1 MNSKAIVN
9 AATMTVLNTELA
21 KSLFLSSSTRV
32 EAFLSPKRQTMAFPI
47 CDLPSVL
54 LVSIIRFLDIP
65 DFFRLV
71 CTCRRLAGFRRDEA
85 LWRFLCLKR
94 WAELRLPLVKSLPV
108 YSSSSSSVLRSSSS
122 SAVSASSVSVS
133 VSVPASSGL
142 DWKELARC
150 FMVQVNLL
158 SDKSK
163 FTGEGFSRTST
174 DLYFGRWER
183 GQCEGFGFR
192 LYFQVDSAATNNAEG
207 AAAAA
212 GAGEGEEDLSEEE
225 EEGAQGVGESSSE
238 EARHGN
244 GGRQKKRREPA
255 PIKYDVY
262 EGHWSR
268 DLPDGFGSKKWSN
281 GDSYS
286 GYWKQGYTHG
296 HGVYTWGIG
305 DKYDGN
311 YDEGKRNGEG
321 TYFYA
326 DGSTYVGSWLNHKQH
341 GFGKRKY
348 LNGNSYEGEWCEGNL
363 EGKGTFIWHDNSDYH
378 GDVYIGN
385 WRDNSEHG
393 QGEYRSVFGTV
404 YSGIYNMGTRQ
415 GNGGFAHADG
425 YSWVGGWHNDIP
437 QDLDLALHPKM
448 REVLDSGKCTE
459 SLTKKTPFYGQV
471 LFRCLDCHGLEDTEK
486 RRYVCQ
492 NCIEVCHKTH
502 RIEKKIWT
510 CGRSF
515 CWCENCTLRGDKAE
529 SNESSGHEHT
539 GSGCNCK

>member
-1 MNSKAIVN
+1 MSSKAIVN
-9 AATMTVLNTELA
+9 APSSTMTLNTDLA
-21 KSLFLSSSTRV
+21 KSLFLSSSTRF
-32 EAFLSPKRQTMAFPI
+32 EAFLSPKRQATAFPL

-54 LVSIIRFLDIP
+54 LLSIIRFLDIP
-65 DFFRLV
+65 DFFRVV
-71 CTCRRLAGFRRDEA
+71 CTCKRLANFRNDEG

-94 WAELRLPLVKSLPV
+94 WSELRLP
-108 YSSSSSSVLRSSSS
+108 
-122 SAVSASSVSVS
+122 AVR
-133 VSVPASSGL
+133 SVPVSQHCS
-142 DWKELARC
+142 WKALARC

-163 FTGEGFSRTST
+163 FSGEGFSKTST
-174 DLYFGRWER
+174 DLYFGHWEK

-192 LYFQVDSAATNNAEG
+192 LYFQVDSAAAAEGGANNAG
-207 AAAAA
+207 VAAVV
-212 GAGEGEEDLSEEE
+212 EETTTDDDDDDVIAPEV
-225 EEGAQGVGESSSE
+225 AQGESSTEDS
-238 EARHGN
+238 
-244 GGRQKKRREPA
+244 GRKTKKRA
-255 PIKYDVY
+255 PRIKYDVY
-262 EGHWSR
+262 EGNWSR

-286 GYWKQGYTHG
+286 GFWKQGYTHG

-321 TYFYA
+321 TYYYA

-363 EGKGTFIWHDNSDYH
+363 EGKGTFVWHDNSDYH
-378 GDVYIGN
+378 GDVYIGS

-425 YSWVGGWHNDIP
+425 YSWIGSWHNDIP

-448 REVLDSGKCTE
+448 REALDSGQCTE

-471 LFRCLDCHGLEDTEK
+471 LFRCLDCHGTEDTEK

-515 CWCENCTLRGDKAE
+515 CWCENCTLRGGAE
-529 SNESSGHEHT
+529 KEKESGGDHSSCH
-539 GSGCNCK
+539 CK